1 MSDSIDKKIRTAAA
15 RAGKNGFS
23 RRELLT
29 KSRLSAK
36 EQKSFSAALKRL
48 EESGEILRNQNRY
61 FSAKKLGL
69 HTAVISR
76 LNKTFGFAVQQ
87 SNDQEVFIP
96 GKFLRGALPGDT
108 VQLRYIPS
116 RREEG
121 GLEGEV
127 VRIIEQGSG
136 EFSGVLMMDEGR
148 LAVLPDSFARFPIPV
163 IKGRTNG
170 CNIGDKVTAQVIL
183 RGLRHADHRCLIL
196 EGFGV
201 SSSAAACAAAVLRI
215 NGIPKE
221 FPEAALEQ
229 AEFLATRGIQPSD
242 LTNRLDLR
250 SELIFTIDSAD
261 SKDLDDAVSLI
272 KLGDSY
278 QLGVHIADVSRYVT
292 KGSPLDEE
300 AFSRGTSLYYA
311 NRVVPMLPEALSNGI
326 CSLNP
331 HEDRLAFSAL
341 LTVSADGKLVD
352 FDFQKS
358 VICSRVK
365 GVYSEINQIL
375 EQTAP
380 PEITEKYA
388 GLTDT
393 LFQMEQLADIL
404 TANRKNR
411 GAPEIDT
418 TESKIIIG
426 EDGSVS
432 DIKPRERGKSER
444 IIEEFMLLANQAAA
458 ALGRKL
464 DLPFVYRVHEPPSP
478 EKAEN
483 LQEILR
489 LLGLPVPTFQ
499 TEVQPGQLAAVLANA
514 KGTQYDALI
523 NTYVLRSMA
532 KAKYSEQPLG
542 HFGLVLQDYAHFTSP
557 IRRYP
562 DLAIHRILSD
572 LVSGMPAA
580 KVQKK
585 YDKFAPSAAQQSTRT
600 ELRAMQAER
609 ECEDCYKAEF
619 MTNHQGEPFDGQ
631 VSSVTPQGLYVE
643 LPNTV
648 EGLIR
653 TESLGDGYAFDGLIE
668 MKAPGSSK
676 SYRVGDNIKVI
687 CVRADVNSG
696 QIDFEPADDQA

>member
-1 MSDSIDKKIRTAAA
+1 MSDSIEKKIRTAAA

-36 EQKSFSAALKRL
+36 EQNSFPAALKRL
-48 EESGEILRNQNRY
+48 EESGEILRHQNRY

-69 HTAVISR
+69 HTAVITR

-116 RREEG
+116 RREED

-127 VRIIEQGSG
+127 VRILEPGSG
-136 EFSGVLMMDEGR
+136 EFSGVLVMEEGR
-148 LAVLPDSFARFPIPV
+148 PAVLPDSFARFPIPA

-183 RGLRHADHRCLIL
+183 RGLKHADHRCRIL
-196 EGFGV
+196 EGFGA
-201 SSSAAACAAAVLRI
+201 SSKAASCAKAVLKI
-215 NGIPKE
+215 NGIPE
-221 FPEAALEQ
+221 AFSEAALEQ
-229 AEFLATRGIQPSD
+229 AEYLADKGIQPSD

-250 SELIFTIDSAD
+250 NELIFTIDSAD
-261 SKDLDDAVSLI
+261 SKDLDDAISLI

-292 KGSPLDEE
+292 KGSPLEEE

-311 NRVVPMLPEALSNGI
+311 DRVVPMLPEALSNGI

-331 HEDRLAFSAL
+331 DEDRLAFSAL
-341 LTVSADGKLVD
+341 LTVSQDGKLID

-358 VICSRVK
+358 VIRSRVK

-375 EQTAP
+375 AHTAS
-380 PEITEKYA
+380 PEIHQKYA
-388 GLTDT
+388 ALTDT

-404 TANRKNR
+404 TANRKGR
-411 GAPEIDT
+411 GAPDIDT
-418 TESKIIIG
+418 TESKILIG
-426 EDGSVS
+426 EDGAVS

-444 IIEEFMLLANQAAA
+444 MIEEFMLLANQAAA

-464 DLPFVYRVHEPPSP
+464 ELPFVYRVHEPPSP

-489 LLGLPVPTFQ
+489 LLGLPVPAFGA
-499 TEVQPGQLAAVLANA
+499 EIQPGQLAGVLANA
-514 KGTQYDALI
+514 KGTRYEALI
-523 NTYVLRSMA
+523 NVYVLRSMA

-572 LVSGMPAA
+572 LVSGTPVA
-580 KVQKK
+580 KIQKR
-585 YDKFAPSAAQQSTRT
+585 YHKFAPSAAQQATRT

-619 MTNHQGEPFDGQ
+619 MTGHLNEPFEGQ

-653 TESLGDGYAFDGLIE
+653 TESLGEGYEFDGLIE
-668 MKAPGSSK
+668 LKAPGSSK
-676 SYRVGDNIKVI
+676 SYRVGDTVKVI